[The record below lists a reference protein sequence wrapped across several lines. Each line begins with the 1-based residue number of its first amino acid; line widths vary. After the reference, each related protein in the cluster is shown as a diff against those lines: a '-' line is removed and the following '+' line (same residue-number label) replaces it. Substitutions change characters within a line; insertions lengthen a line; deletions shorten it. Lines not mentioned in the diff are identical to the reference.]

1 MKNCKKDAQ
10 CLQKHSA
17 LLLVG
22 QLLNN
27 YSRYLYNTRGLAQ
40 RTIVDYC
47 KRAKEFL
54 LLAAKD
60 NKVNLD
66 HIRPELVVRF
76 ILKLAKTRSAK
87 YTQSTTYALR
97 SFFRYLRQTHEIH
110 RDLEGILLPV
120 ANRKKT
126 SYPEVL
132 STKQIDQLFRSCDRK
147 TAKGMRDYA
156 LILLMSSLGLRACEV
171 CNLNLNDIDLYNAE
185 IIIRGKGSLTRMPLF
200 EELGKALITYIEHWR
215 PTTSNS
221 KVFIT
226 LKQPFR
232 PFTTG
237 GVRSM
242 FRSTLKRIGLKPKIK
257 GTHLLRHTFA
267 MQLLEQG
274 ATLVE
279 IGIVLRHK
287 GLDATAIYAR
297 ANFSKLVTIALPW
310 PLKGKKGG
318 FHE

>member
-1 MKNCKKDAQ
+1 MKNYKKGAQ
-10 CLQKHSA
+10 CLNKNNA
-17 LLLVG
+17 LVVG

-27 YSRYLYNTRGLAQ
+27 YSQYLYNTRGLAQ
-40 RTIVDYC
+40 QTIVDYC
-47 KRAKEFL
+47 RRAKEFL
-54 LLAAKD
+54 LLVAKD
-60 NKVNLD
+60 NKVTLD
-66 HIRPELVVRF
+66 HIRPEHVLKF
-76 ILKLAKTRSAK
+76 ILEIAKERSANYAQK
-87 YTQSTTYALR
+87 TTYALR

-110 RDLEGILLPV
+110 RELEGILLSV

-132 STKQIDQLFRSCDRK
+132 SVKQIDQLLRSCDRK
-147 TAKGMRDYA
+147 TAKGMRDYV

-171 CNLNLNDIDLYNAE
+171 CNLNLDDIDLNNAE

-200 EELGKALITYIEHWR
+200 EGLGKPLITYIKHGR
-215 PTTSNS
+215 PTTSNIR
-221 KVFIT
+221 VFIALT
-226 LKQPFR
+226 PPFR
-232 PFTTG
+232 PFTTS

-242 FRSTLKRIGLKPKIK
+242 FRSALKHIGLQPKIK

-279 IGIVLRHK
+279 IGTVLKHK
-287 GLDATAIYAR
+287 DLNTTAIYAR

-310 PLKGKKGG
+310 PIKGKKGG
-318 FHE
+318 FYE